1 MITMVT
7 ENYQKMVNG
16 VEDAG
21 TLGTSDQEPIVTE
34 LMNNDN
40 VILTLGHYN
49 TKGDDENVFNHSK
62 FHGDLSLVVKSG
74 MKEISTQEFGYCI
87 QYAGATR
94 WDCMKAI
101 AFALPAEI
109 EADVEYGSNIMMVD
123 TYWIGTD
130 LPSEP
135 VLDAELK
142 ADDGWLPS
150 INDKSKS
157 WANIKTKTY
166 MTCQLDSTEEA
177 QPSDD
182 AGWKFIE
189 CEKIN
194 AHFERNFIT
203 VGEDLMLDSFSD
215 TKYEVIGFQRDHQNA
230 DFSDDTSYNWGE
242 PIADFMP
249 VVASFR

>member
-1 MITMVT
+1 
-7 ENYQKMVNG
+7 
-16 VEDAG
+16 
-21 TLGTSDQEPIVTE
+21 
-34 LMNNDN
+34 
-40 VILTLGHYN
+40 
-49 TKGDDENVFNHSK
+49 
-62 FHGDLSLVVKSG
+62 
-74 MKEISTQEFGYCI
+74 
-87 QYAGATR
+87 
-94 WDCMKAI
+94 
-101 AFALPAEI
+101 
-109 EADVEYGSNIMMVD
+109 
-123 TYWIGTD
+123 
-130 LPSEP
+130 
-135 VLDAELK
+135 
-142 ADDGWLPS
+142 
-150 INDKSKS
+150 
-157 WANIKTKTY
+157 

-249 VVASFR
+249 VVASFRQKQQDTTDGEEGGTTVSDNTEDSAAQFGAYAAVIMAGLATLCF